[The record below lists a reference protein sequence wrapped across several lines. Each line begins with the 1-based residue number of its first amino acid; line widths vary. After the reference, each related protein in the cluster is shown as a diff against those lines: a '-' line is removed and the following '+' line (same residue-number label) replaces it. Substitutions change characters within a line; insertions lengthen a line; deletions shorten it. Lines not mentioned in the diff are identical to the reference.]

1 MNEVWK
7 TLVYQNSV
15 FSEKYEVSNL
25 GRIRNNQ
32 TGTILRLFENRKG
45 YLQVHLSNGRN
56 KNRVV
61 RVHKAVAETFLPEK
75 REKDIVNH
83 IDGNKQ
89 NNCVENLEWCSLSE
103 NTLHAMRLGLID
115 PEKNCGERNG
125 NKKLTKEQVEEIK
138 RLYKPYDRKF
148 GTRGLSKM
156 YGVDHM
162 TISRIVRGKTWNK
175 PA

>member
-7 TLVYQNSV
+7 TLVYQNAV
-15 FSEKYEVSNL
+15 FSEKYEVSTF

-32 TGTILRLFENRKG
+32 TGTILRLRENRKG
-45 YLQVHLSNGRN
+45 YLQVCLSNGRN
-56 KNRVV
+56 KKRVV
-61 RVHKAVAETFLPEK
+61 RVHKAVAETFLSKK
-75 REKDIVNH
+75 REKDVVNH

-89 NNCVENLEWCSLSE
+89 NNCVENLEWCSISE

-125 NKKLTKEQVEEIK
+125 NTKLSKEKVEEIK
-138 RLYKPYDRKF
+138 RLYKPRDRNF
-148 GTRGLSKM
+148 GTRGLAKM